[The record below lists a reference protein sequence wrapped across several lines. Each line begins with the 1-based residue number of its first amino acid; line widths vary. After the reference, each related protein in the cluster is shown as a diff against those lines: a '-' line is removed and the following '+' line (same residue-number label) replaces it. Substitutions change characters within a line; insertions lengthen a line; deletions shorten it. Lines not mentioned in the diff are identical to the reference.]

1 VAKPLIFHFGD
12 GDLPFAMSKV
22 DRHDLYGYVDVE
34 TVDESGRKCMLAT
47 LADDGRTVIG
57 SGGTAITC
65 LSVEGNWLERGKLV
79 PTDVDGNAM
88 TPVASSFSAA
98 VPLEKTA
105 TIDEYLSHNIRS
117 VYQLSCEGDASALI
131 ARLKSGAIFT
141 FPYSYRGGLEP
152 DVGFL
157 LMAAEGNVFL
167 AVGSATKLEFVGFD
181 QAGGV
186 EEETSADEADDEIDF
201 SMM

>member
-1 VAKPLIFHFGD
+1 MAKPLIFRFGE

-22 DRHDLYGYVDVE
+22 HRDDLYGYVEVE
-34 TVDESGRKCMLAT
+34 TVDEAGRKCVLAT

-79 PTDVDGNAM
+79 PTDVDGKRI
-88 TPVASSFSAA
+88 TPVGSSFGAP

-105 TIDEYLSHNIRS
+105 TVDEYLSHNIRS
-117 VYQLSCEGDASALI
+117 VYQLSCEGNASALVEK
-131 ARLKSGAIFT
+131 LKAGTIYT

-157 LMAAEGNVFL
+157 LMAGDGNVFL
-167 AVGSATKLEFVGFD
+167 AVGSTTKLEFVGFE
-181 QAGGV
+181 QAGTA
-186 EEETSADEADDEIDF
+186 EEDSQTEEADEEIDF